1 MPAFSSSLPQAVPG
15 LLGLEPSSSSFSTD
29 DDNDVEVEALEGDSE
44 LNLVT
49 EVWVEPQYGRV
60 GPGPESWK
68 HLQDLTYSEIPQ
80 ALHPRDAACIGSLL
94 TFEYLIQLCQS
105 KEWGPLPPEPQVSD
119 GLDQRG
125 DTCVHEIPFRFDLLG
140 LLPQCQQLQMFFL
153 LLSREPEG
161 VPLTEG
167 PCPTNDMVLCLLHSC
182 LGQELS
188 DREIPLTTADQ
199 TAFLNEVLRRSSL
212 DPGPEGALVGGHAIP
227 KDQAG
232 NRTQAT
238 GDSTLPTQSVGI
250 PGIPRSSISAQPPQ
264 WHCYARLLSP
274 QHVFLTFLPATFS
287 DVQHLTAYGL
297 VGSSQEETKPKLGDW
312 SGAPS
317 LKDLGAAGTRAP
329 KSQVP
334 ILSVTLASDSTQN
347 PGEPSP
353 PSCRDFP
360 ANSGRQAPQTEG
372 ADGPR
377 TRCPVYIYSC
387 SLEALREQMV
397 GLQPPQAP
405 RDLIFRTQDLD
416 HPSSSSAWMEPRYK
430 EAATHCALLQ
440 EHAQRCFVRV

>member
-1 MPAFSSSLPQAVPG
+1 M
-15 LLGLEPSSSSFSTD
+15 
-29 DDNDVEVEALEGDSE
+29 EVEALEGDSE

-60 GPGPESWK
+60 GPGPENWK

-105 KEWGPLPPEPQVSD
+105 KEWGPLPPEPRLSD

-125 DTCVHEIPFRFDLLG
+125 DTCVHEIPFHFDLLG

-161 VPLTEG
+161 VPLAEG

-188 DREIPLTTADQ
+188 DREIPLTPADQ
-199 TAFLNEVLRRSSL
+199 AAFLNEVLRRSL
-212 DPGPEGALVGGHAIP
+212 RDPGPEGPPVGGHAVA
-227 KDQAG
+227 KDRAG
-232 NRTQAT
+232 NSTQAS
-238 GDSTLPTQSVGI
+238 GDSTLPSQSVVI
-250 PGIPRSSISAQPPQ
+250 PGVLRSSISAQPPQ
-264 WHCYARLLSP
+264 WHCYARLLGP

-297 VGSSQEETKPKLGDW
+297 ESSFQEETKPKLGDW

-317 LKDLGAAGTRAP
+317 LKDPGATGTKATE
-329 KSQVP
+329 SQVP
-334 ILSVTLASDSTQN
+334 TLSVTLASDSAQDS
-347 PGEPSP
+347 GEPST
-353 PSCRDFP
+353 PSCQDLA

-405 RDLIFRTQDLD
+405 RDLIFR
-416 HPSSSSAWMEPRYK
+416 
-430 EAATHCALLQ
+430 
-440 EHAQRCFVRV
+440 